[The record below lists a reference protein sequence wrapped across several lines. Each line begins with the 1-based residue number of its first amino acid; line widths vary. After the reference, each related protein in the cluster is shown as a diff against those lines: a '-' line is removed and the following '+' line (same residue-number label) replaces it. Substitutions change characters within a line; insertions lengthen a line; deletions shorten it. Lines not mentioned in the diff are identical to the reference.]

1 MTLFWQILG
10 GALALAL
17 GVYLGMPGRSDGGG
31 PLFGRWFGG
40 KDGDRIGE
48 HSERRLQ
55 ELERALGNE
64 WGQSRKAKRHFT
76 LFGWLR
82 KDPRGSHQRRSRRY
96 FRTAA
101 PTRSGRIRRR

>member
-10 GALALAL
+10 GLLALAL
-17 GVYLGMPGRSDGGG
+17 GIYLGMPGRSDGAG
-31 PLFGRWFGG
+31 PLLGRWRG
-40 KDGDRIGE
+40 RNARRVGE
-48 HSERRLQ
+48 HSKRHLE

-64 WGQSRKAKRHFT
+64 WGQSRRAKRHFT

-82 KDPRGSHQRRSRRY
+82 KDPRGSHQRRSRQY

-101 PTRSGRIRRR
+101 PRRGGRISRRR